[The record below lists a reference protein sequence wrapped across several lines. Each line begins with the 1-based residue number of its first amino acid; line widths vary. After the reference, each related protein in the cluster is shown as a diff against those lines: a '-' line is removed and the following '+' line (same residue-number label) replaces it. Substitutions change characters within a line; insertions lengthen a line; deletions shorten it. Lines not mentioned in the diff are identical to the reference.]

1 MLKIF
6 FELHSTLF
14 WQLWQSFDIESFV
27 IVKDVTSS
35 MAVFVM
41 SCMLEIALFPFAFFL
56 TLLLFNWFSA
66 FTYTMRFYI
75 LAQIAKLLLDFFS
88 KCIFSKNLRCIQ
100 WYWDVDNNVL
110 NVFISLVTCKRR
122 HLKSFFFFHICLA
135 EVFSLFPLLHQ
146 YTLDFPWKYI
156 RSHFNS
162 SHNWPFVWEQSV
174 VNVKLRGN
182 LH

>member
-1 MLKIF
+1 MLKTF

-14 WQLWQSFDIESFV
+14 WQLWQSFDIDSFI

-35 MAVFVM
+35 MTVFVM
-41 SCMLEIALFPFAFFL
+41 SCMLEIALYSRLLFL

-122 HLKSFFFFHICLA
+122 HLKSFFFLSHLLGGSVLFIPITTSIYA
-135 EVFSLFPLLHQ
+135 WFSMKVYKVAL
-146 YTLDFPWKYI
+146 
-156 RSHFNS
+156 
-162 SHNWPFVWEQSV
+162 
-174 VNVKLRGN
+174 
-182 LH
+182 